1 MSNLSD
7 NINDDLKTTNPK
19 AYHWREMYLRQVDL
33 YDSIL
38 KVKKENYEK
47 LIAEKEEKYE
57 KLIAEKDERLAEN
70 NKLITFFLSQKN

>member
-33 YDSIL
+33 YNTML
-38 KVKKENYEK
+38 ATNEK
-47 LIAEKEEKYE
+47 LITEKE
-57 KLIAEKDERLAEN
+57 KLIAEKD
-70 NKLITFFLSQKN
+70 KLLTEKNELIAILRQKSE